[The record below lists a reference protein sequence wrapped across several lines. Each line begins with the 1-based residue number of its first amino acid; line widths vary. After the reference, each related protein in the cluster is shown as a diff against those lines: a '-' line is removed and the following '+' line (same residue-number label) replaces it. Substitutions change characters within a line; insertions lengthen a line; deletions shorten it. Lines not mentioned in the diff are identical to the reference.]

1 MSRIVMKFGGTS
13 VGSIE
18 RIKHVAEIIK
28 AEVDS
33 KNQIVVVLSAMAGET
48 DKLVNLTKELSKD
61 FTHQIMM

>member
-18 RIKHVAEIIK
+18 RIKHVAEIVRS
-28 AEVDS
+28 EVDS

-48 DKLVNLTKELSKD
+48 DNLVNLTK
-61 FTHQIMM
+61 